1 MRKKFTKKIMPLLM
15 AGVLVLGGSLSSVS
29 ANPFAKNG
37 IGELNLTRKVATA
50 TTIISTA
57 SAPAN
62 GFVGSAKITAVAK
75 NGKKATNTIVSASSK
90 TISKVSYKETEDSK
104 FQKANSVHKEYYMG
118 SELTNFRKSLKTSY
132 DD

>member
-29 ANPFAKNG
+29 ANPSAKNG

-75 NGKKATNTIVSASSK
+75 NWHQAKRFLKCLTKKQKDQNLAGQIVFIK
-90 TISKVSYKETEDSK
+90 NIIWD
-104 FQKANSVHKEYYMG
+104 QN
-118 SELTNFRKSLKTSY
+118 
-132 DD
+132 

>member
-29 ANPFAKNG
+29 ANPSAKNG

-75 NGKKATNTIVSASSK
+75 NGKKATNTIVLAQAK
-90 TISKVSYKETEDSK
+90 RFLKCLTKK
-104 FQKANSVHKEYYMG
+104 QKDQNLAGQIVFIKNIIWDQ
-118 SELTNFRKSLKTSY
+118 N
-132 DD
+132 

>member
-1 MRKKFTKKIMPLLM
+1 MPLLM

-29 ANPFAKNG
+29 ANPSAKNG

-50 TTIISTA
+50 ST
-57 SAPAN
+57 PAN

-118 SELTNFRKSLKTSY
+118 SELTNFRKSLKASY
-132 DD
+132 NN

>member
-29 ANPFAKNG
+29 ANPSAKNG

-62 GFVGSAKITAVAK
+62 GFVGSAKITAVA
-75 NGKKATNTIVSASSK
+75 GKKATNTIVSASSK

-118 SELTNFRKSLKTSY
+118 SELTNFRKSLKASY
-132 DD
+132 NN